1 MKTKIF
7 LILCLSALMTS
18 CAVIRPGDVGIK
30 RTLGKLKGKT
40 KTQGVIF
47 FNPFTSAIVRIPIRT
62 VNKEI
67 RLNLPSKEGLNVQAE
82 ISILY
87 HIEEDKVSE
96 IISTVGRKY
105 EQTLILSTF
114 RSASADVCARFFA
127 KDMHSGQR
135 GIIEK
140 EIKTQMSKLLDGRG
154 FVIEAV
160 LLKSIT
166 LPQGLYAAI
175 EAKLRAEQEA
185 QQMTFILQREEKEA
199 DRKRIE
205 AQGVRDAQLIIKEGI
220 TDENIKWKSLEVL
233 KDISM
238 SPNAK
243 LILTD
248 GKTPVLINGDDK

>member
-7 LILCLSALMTS
+7 LVLCLSAVMTS

-47 FNPFTSAIVRIPIRT
+47 FNPFISTIVRIPIRT

-87 HIEEDKVSE
+87 HIEEEKVSE
-96 IISTVGRKY
+96 IITTVGRKY

-205 AQGVRDAQLIIKEGI
+205 AQGIRDAQLIIKEGI

>member
-30 RTLGKLKGKT
+30 QTLGKLKGKT
-40 KTQGVIF
+40 KTQGVIV
-47 FNPFTSAIVRIPIRT
+47 FNPFVSSIVRVPIRT

-87 HIEEDKVSE
+87 HIEEEKVSE
-96 IISTVGRKY
+96 IISSVGRKY

-166 LPQGLYAAI
+166 LPKGLYSAI

-199 DRKRIE
+199 ERKRIE
-205 AQGVRDAQLIIKEGI
+205 AEGIRDAQLIIKEGI
-220 TDENIKWKSLEVL
+220 TEGNIQWKSLEVL
-233 KDISM
+233 KEISM

>member
-47 FNPFTSAIVRIPIRT
+47 FNPFTSTIVRIPIRT

-87 HIEEDKVSE
+87 HIEEEKVSE

-199 DRKRIE
+199 ERKRIE
-205 AQGVRDAQLIIKEGI
+205 AQGIRDAQLIIKEGI

-233 KDISM
+233 KEISM

>member
-7 LILCLSALMTS
+7 LVLCLSALMTS

-40 KTQGVIF
+40 KTQGVIL
-47 FNPFTSAIVRIPIRT
+47 FNPFTSTIVRVPIRT

-87 HIEEDKVSE
+87 HIEEEKVSE
-96 IISTVGRKY
+96 IITTVGRKY

-135 GIIEK
+135 GVIEK

-154 FVIEAV
+154 FEIEAV

-166 LPQGLYAAI
+166 LPKGLYAAI

-185 QQMTFILQREEKEA
+185 QQMTFVLQREEKEA
-199 DRKRIE
+199 ERKRIE

-220 TDENIKWKSLEVL
+220 TEENIKWKSLEVL
-233 KDISM
+233 KEISM

>member
-7 LILCLSALMTS
+7 ILGCAVALLSS

-30 RTLGKLKGKT
+30 QQFGKLKGKR
-40 KTQGVIF
+40 KTQGLMF
-47 FNPFTSAIVRIPIRT
+47 FNPFTSSIVRVPIRT

-87 HIEEDKVSE
+87 HIEEEKVRE
-96 IISTVGRKY
+96 IITRVGKRY

-127 KDMHSGQR
+127 KDMHSGKR
-135 GIIEK
+135 GEIEK
-140 EIKTQMSKLLDGRG
+140 EIKSQMSILLEGRG
-154 FVIEAV
+154 FDIEAV

-166 LPQGLYAAI
+166 LPKGLYAAI
-175 EAKLRAEQEA
+175 EGKLQAEQQA
-185 QQMTFILQREEKEA
+185 QQMKFILQREEKEA
-199 DRKRIE
+199 ERKRIE
-205 AQGVRDAQLIIKEGI
+205 AAGIRDAQLIIKEGI
-220 TDENIKWKSLEVL
+220 TKENIEWKSLEVL
-233 KDISM
+233 KEISM

-248 GKTPVLINGDDK
+248 GKTPVLIGGDKD

>member
-7 LILCLSALMTS
+7 IILCLSALMTS

-30 RTLGKLKGKT
+30 QTLGKLKGKT
-40 KTQGVIF
+40 KTQGVIV
-47 FNPFTSAIVRIPIRT
+47 FNPFVSSIVRVPIRT

-87 HIEEDKVSE
+87 HIEEEKVSE
-96 IISTVGRKY
+96 IISSVGRKY

-154 FVIEAV
+154 FVIAAV
-160 LLKSIT
+160 LLKSFT
-166 LPQGLYAAI
+166 LPKGLYSAI

-199 DRKRIE
+199 ERKRIE
-205 AQGVRDAQLIIKEGI
+205 AEGIRDAQLIIKEGI
-220 TDENIKWKSLEVL
+220 TEGNIQWKSLEVL
-233 KDISM
+233 KEISM

>member
-40 KTQGVIF
+40 KTQGIIF
-47 FNPFTSAIVRIPIRT
+47 FNPFTSTIVRIPIRT

-87 HIEEDKVSE
+87 HIEEEKVSE

-205 AQGVRDAQLIIKEGI
+205 AQGIRDAQLIIKEGI

-233 KDISM
+233 KEISM

>member
-7 LILCLSALMTS
+7 IIGCAVSLLSS

-30 RTLGKLKGKT
+30 QTFGNLKSKT
-40 KTQGVIF
+40 KTQGLMF
-47 FNPFTSAIVRIPIRT
+47 FNPFTSSIVRVPIRT

-87 HIEEDKVSE
+87 HIEEEKVRE
-96 IISTVGRKY
+96 IITRVGKRY

-127 KDMHSGQR
+127 KDMHSGKR
-135 GIIEK
+135 GEIEK
-140 EIKTQMSKLLDGRG
+140 EIKSQMSILLEGRG
-154 FVIEAV
+154 FDIEAV

-166 LPQGLYAAI
+166 LPKGLYAAI
-175 EAKLRAEQEA
+175 EGKLQAEQEA
-185 QQMTFILQREEKEA
+185 QQMTFVLQREEKEA
-199 DRKRIE
+199 ERKRIE
-205 AQGVRDAQLIIKEGI
+205 AKGIRDAQLIIKEGI

-248 GKTPVLINGDDK
+248 GKTPVLIGGDND